1 MSDNTKFEYT
11 YSAKQQEEIE
21 AIRKKYM
28 PQEEDKMELLRRLDR
43 KVESSGTVVGLL
55 FGVVALLIFGAGM
68 SMCLVGSSA
77 MFIPGILVGLVGI
90 VPMVLAYPMYKKVI
104 EAKRKELAPQIIA
117 LTDELRKQN

>member
-55 FGVVALLIFGAGM
+55 FGVVGLLIFGAGM
-68 SMCLVGSSA
+68 SMCLVGSST

-90 VPMVLAYPMYKKVI
+90 VPMVLAYPMYKKVT
-104 EAKRKELAPQIIA
+104 EAKRKELAPQIID

>member
-21 AIRKKYM
+21 AIRKKYV

-55 FGVVALLIFGAGM
+55 FGVVGLLIFGAGM
-68 SMCLVGSSA
+68 SMCLVGSST

-90 VPMVLAYPMYKKVI
+90 VPMALAYPMYKKVT
-104 EAKRKELAPQIIA
+104 EVKRKELAPQIIA

>member
-43 KVESSGTVVGLL
+43 KVESSGTAIGIA
-55 FGVVALLIFGAGM
+55 FGVIGLLIFGGGM

>member
-68 SMCLVGSSA
+68 SMCLV
-77 MFIPGILVGLVGI
+77 V
-90 VPMVLAYPMYKKVI
+90 
-104 EAKRKELAPQIIA
+104 
-117 LTDELRKQN
+117 

>member
-55 FGVVALLIFGAGM
+55 FGVVGLLIFGAGM
-68 SMCLVGSSA
+68 SMCLVGSST